1 MQNAKKGLSSLQ
13 AGRDIEVSQTTTWSM
28 MHRIRKAMSDD
39 ESLLSGI
46 IEMDETYVGGKPR
59 KENKKDDD
67 ENNIG
72 SPRGRGTK
80 KTPVVGMVERNG
92 NIKAKSSSKF
102 KLKFTDF
109 LKLIRKNVNI
119 AESLLVTDE
128 YKAYNNMNSVIPH
141 YSINH
146 SKEYVRGDIHTNTIE
161 SFWAILKRGIMGQ
174 FHWISKKYLSNYIDE
189 FCYR

>member
-1 MQNAKKGLSSLQ
+1 
-13 AGRDIEVSQTTTWSM
+13 

-39 ESLLSGI
+39 GSLLSGI

-67 ENNIG
+67 DDNKG

-92 NIKAKSSSKF
+92 NVKAKASSKF
-102 KLKFTDF
+102 ELKFADF

-128 YKAYNNMNSVIPH
+128 YKAYDNMN
-141 YSINH
+141 
-146 SKEYVRGDIHTNTIE
+146 T
-161 SFWAILKRGIMGQ
+161 L
-174 FHWISKKYLSNYIDE
+174 YLITQ
-189 FCYR
+189 